1 MRGWRIGVAVLGVA
15 GMMLGVG
22 APAGAATQS
31 GVGSSKVQA
40 TVYAQRMLACTSPDY
55 CNGVVTV
62 PRAWRQ
68 VKTAR
73 WQDRFVDPSAPR
85 MIRFDLDQQHRITP
99 AAAMK
104 KREAALRG
112 TPGLKV
118 LGRATSTLTTARGG
132 KVRMATLVYTYRSG
146 STTRWV
152 ANRFVSLYDI
162 PDQAVELTVAGR
174 LADKAVL
181 TTTLAQATRTFTLV
195 G

>member
-1 MRGWRIGVAVLGVA
+1 MRGWRIGAAVLGAA
-15 GMMLGVG
+15 GMVLGAVV
-22 APAGAATQS
+22 PAGAATQAVA
-31 GVGSSKVQA
+31 GGSNVQA
-40 TVYAQRMLACTSPDY
+40 TVYAQRMLACFSPDH
-55 CNGVVTV
+55 CGGIVSV

-68 VKTAR
+68 VKTGR

-85 MIRFDLDQQHRITP
+85 LIRFDLDQQHRITP

-112 TPGLKV
+112 TPGLKI
-118 LGRATSTLTTARGG
+118 LGRATSTLTTSRGG
-132 KVRMATLVYTYRSG
+132 KVTVATIVYTYRSG
-146 STTRWV
+146 ATTRWV
-152 ANRFVSLYDI
+152 ANRFVSLYGI

-174 LADKAVL
+174 LTDRPTL

>member
-1 MRGWRIGVAVLGVA
+1 MRAWRVGAAVLGAA
-15 GMMLGVG
+15 GMALGV
-22 APAGAATQS
+22 ALPAGAAPQS
-31 GVGSSKVQA
+31 VSNVQA

-55 CNGVVTV
+55 CNGVVSV

-68 VKTAR
+68 VKTGR

-85 MIRFDLDQQHRITP
+85 MIRFDLDQRHKITP

-112 TPGLKV
+112 TSGLRI
-118 LGRATSTLTTARGG
+118 LGKATGTLTTARGG
-132 KVRMATLVYTYRSG
+132 KVTMATLVYSYRSG
-146 STTRWV
+146 GTTRWV
-152 ANRFVSLYDI
+152 ATRFVSLYDI
-162 PDQAVELTVAGR
+162 TDQAVEITVGGR
-174 LADKAVL
+174 LGDRAVL